1 MKRLKDVEPEK
12 LEKET
17 KLFDQ
22 VVKRNLKVY
31 EGKGDPVILEE
42 WIRQM
47 EKIFDVVEVPDS
59 KCINIGV
66 FYHTDLVDM

>member
-42 WIRQM
+42 WIR
-47 EKIFDVVEVPDS
+47 
-59 KCINIGV
+59 
-66 FYHTDLVDM
+66 